1 MIPEAV
7 PVGGIELSML
17 QVLTD
22 LPRDRLSLRRASQEA
37 RTARRPRSIPR
48 TGLSS
53 RLWMRRVF
61 ALRQH
66 ILPTVLPVAGLGLAA
81 FAESKKADKL
91 DVALKYRSP

>member
-1 MIPEAV
+1 
-7 PVGGIELSML
+7 
-17 QVLTD
+17 
-22 LPRDRLSLRRASQEA
+22 
-37 RTARRPRSIPR
+37 
-48 TGLSS
+48 
-53 RLWMRRVF
+53 MRRVF